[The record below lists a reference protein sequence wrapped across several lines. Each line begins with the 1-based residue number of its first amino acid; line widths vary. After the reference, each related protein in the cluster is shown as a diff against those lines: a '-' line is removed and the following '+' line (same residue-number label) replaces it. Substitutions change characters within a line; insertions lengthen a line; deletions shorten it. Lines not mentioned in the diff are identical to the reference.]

1 VRVVFMSGN
10 GGNKIGLVPDLG
22 LTFVISSN
30 NYGAR
35 GMHEQTERVL
45 VESVLASVKP

>member
-1 VRVVFMSGN
+1 M
-10 GGNKIGLVPDLG
+10 PELG
-22 LTFVISSN
+22 LAFAITSN

-45 VESVLASVKP
+45 VEAVLASVKP